1 MVGRRRDENML
12 SRGEDLLF
20 GGDDGKDRGSRPMR
34 AVIILLCVIACLLV
48 LALLVFLV
56 LSSTSAFTISAIDA
70 SATAHLSSDDIAKLA
85 SVEEGT
91 TLLSIDENK
100 IVANLRRN
108 PWVSD
113 VRLTREFPDSLKI
126 EVSEREVDCLVKMST
141 ASVCWCLGDDEVWI
155 EPINLQVKDGQSADD
170 AALLLAQDMD
180 TLLIVD
186 MPTNV
191 SPVAGEEASDDVLK
205 AVNSYREQLS
215 PEFVAN
221 VVRYRA
227 SSVESIGVTLS
238 SGVEVSF
245 GAASEIPVK
254 EAIVSELLAKH
265 PNQITFINVRVPSQP
280 TYRKVGSESVTQGTG
295 VVVNPQGNPAQDPSK
310 TTTGNTQD
318 DKAKTDGQPGGDVTE
333 EQEEETSETE
343 EEYVEEPVE
352 YEAETETI

>member
-1 MVGRRRDENML
+1 MVGRRKDENML

-56 LSSTSAFTISAIDA
+56 LSSTSAFTISSIDA

-100 IVANLRRN
+100 VIANLRRN

-126 EVSEREVDCLVKMST
+126 EVSERDVDCLVKMST
-141 ASVCWCLGDDEVWI
+141 ASVCWCLGDDGVWI

-205 AVNSYREQLS
+205 AVDSYREQLS
-215 PEFVAN
+215 PEFVDN

-227 SSVESIGVTLS
+227 SSVESIGVTLA

-254 EAIVSELLAKH
+254 EAIVTELLAKH

-295 VVVNPQGNPAQDPSK
+295 VVVNPQGNPVQD
-310 TTTGNTQD
+310 TNATTGNGQD
-318 DKAKTDGQPGGDVTE
+318 DKTKTDAKQDETETEGQED
-333 EQEEETSETE
+333 ETSETE
-343 EEYVEEPVE
+343 EEYVEEESVE
-352 YEAETETI
+352 PEPESDAV